1 MLKKKI
7 TKFIYL
13 FVNILFLLKY
23 GQRQDYISYYIL
35 ILIYF
40 ILIYF
45 YFTFIEKHYIFSLF
59 KKKTYIFFS
68 FFVAILLLII
78 INNVDGYSLNVDR
91 WSAMHYALKAWL
103 KGEYAYSATDHLN
116 GRTSNFPG
124 LLLIG
129 LPFYL
134 IGNVA
139 LLQVF
144 SFLLL
149 SYTLIKTTKVKE
161 AFSFLFLLLL
171 SPAYWWEIFAFSDL
185 LSNIIIIFCTIR
197 LFFYYYNINYF
208 KKYLLSGVILSIV
221 CLTRAIVYIPF
232 TIFLFKDFIKLE
244 YNYKMKFLVT
254 FLLTSFSLIL
264 LFFYSCDSL
273 DTLIKH
279 NPLTLQKSWA
289 PDYVIITTLFLPI
302 WISLK
307 AKKENYN
314 FFSGVILFF
323 IAFLSFSY
331 FFLNLGYH
339 AVFFNH
345 KFDLSYFTMCF
356 PFVIAEIISTKNP
369 DENRD

>member
-1 MLKKKI
+1 
-7 TKFIYL
+7 
-13 FVNILFLLKY
+13 
-23 GQRQDYISYYIL
+23 
-35 ILIYF
+35 
-40 ILIYF
+40 
-45 YFTFIEKHYIFSLF
+45 
-59 KKKTYIFFS
+59 
-68 FFVAILLLII
+68 
-78 INNVDGYSLNVDR
+78 
-91 WSAMHYALKAWL
+91 MHYALKAWL
-103 KGEYAYSATDHLN
+103 NGEYAYSATDHLN
-116 GRTSNFPG
+116 GRTSNFSG

-134 IGNVA
+134 MGKVA
-139 LLQVF
+139 FLQVF

-161 AFSFLFLLLL
+161 AFSYLFLLLL

-185 LSNIIIIFCTIR
+185 LSNLIIVFCTIH
-197 LFFYYYNINYF
+197 LLFYYFNGDYF
-208 KKYLLSGVILSIV
+208 KKYFFSGIIFSVV

-232 TIFLFKDFIKLE
+232 TIFLFKDFVKLE
-244 YNYKMKFLVT
+244 YSYKMKFLVT

-273 DTLIKH
+273 ETLIKH

-289 PDYVIITTLFLPI
+289 PDYVTITTLLLPI

-307 AKKENYN
+307 AKLENYN
-314 FFSGVILFF
+314 FLSGLTLFF
-323 IAFLSFSY
+323 IVFLSFSY

-356 PFVIAEIISTKNP
+356 PFIIAEITSTKNP

>member
-7 TKFIYL
+7 TQFIYL

-23 GQRQDYISYYIL
+23 GQRQGYISFHIL
-35 ILIYF
+35 ILIYVIF
-40 ILIYF
+40 IFLYF
-45 YFTFIEKHYIFSLF
+45 KFIEKHTILFLF
-59 KKKTYIFFS
+59 KKKGFIFLS
-68 FFVAILLLII
+68 FIVAITLITII
-78 INNVDGYSLNVDR
+78 INVDGYSLNVDR
-91 WSAMHYALKAWL
+91 WSAMHYALKTWL
-103 KGEYAYSATDHLN
+103 NGEYAYSASDHLN
-116 GRTSNFPG
+116 GRTSNFSG

-134 IGNVA
+134 MGKVA
-139 LLQVF
+139 FLQVF

-161 AFSFLFLLLL
+161 AFSYVFLLLL

-185 LSNIIIIFCTIR
+185 LSNLIIIFCTIR
-197 LFFYYYNINYF
+197 LLFYYFKGNYF
-208 KKYLLSGVILSIV
+208 KKYLLSGIILSIV

-232 TIFLFKDFIKLE
+232 TIFLLKDFIKLE

-264 LFFYSCDSL
+264 LFFYNCDSL

-289 PDYVIITTLFLPI
+289 PDYVTIITLLLPI

-307 AKKENYN
+307 AKPENYN
-314 FFSGVILFF
+314 FLSGVTLFF
-323 IAFLSFSY
+323 IVFLSFSY
-331 FFLNLGYH
+331 FFSNLGYH

-356 PFVIAEIISTKNP
+356 PFIISEIISKNNP